1 MHRYRQFQLVF
12 ALKILVIILW
22 VLGFFFVAPFF
33 IKARELGTF
42 RVFYTAITLL
52 WPSVVWPFL
61 KVSKSKD

>member
-1 MHRYRQFQLVF
+1 M
-12 ALKILVIILW
+12 
-22 VLGFFFVAPFF
+22 GFFFVAPFF
-33 IKARELGTF
+33 IEARELGTF